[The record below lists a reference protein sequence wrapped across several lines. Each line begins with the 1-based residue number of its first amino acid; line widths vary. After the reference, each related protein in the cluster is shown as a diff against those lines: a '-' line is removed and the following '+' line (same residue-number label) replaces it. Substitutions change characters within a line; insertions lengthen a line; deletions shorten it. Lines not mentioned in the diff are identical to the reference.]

1 MASIKKIL
9 ARPEGETELTNA
21 TAYYK
26 DPTHKGK
33 ALNATSINRPDRRYI
48 YLKPFSLATDVY
60 FPFSIA
66 SAAYTK
72 YATALGAHIHSGST
86 SGTGAITD
94 AQKMPRVVGARP
106 AKIVVVVSSKTGT
119 YIQAKAT
126 KAKYLKYNTT
136 TVTLPFG
143 KSTANESEG
152 EAFIALAPGVK
163 SAAGVT
169 DSKLRVYVQSERF
182 AQSLL

>member
-1 MASIKKIL
+1 MASIRQIIS
-9 ARPEGETELTNA
+9 RPEGETELTNA
-21 TAYYK
+21 VTYYK
-26 DPTHKGK
+26 DPSHKGK
-33 ALNATSINRPDRRYI
+33 ALNATSTNRPDRRYV

-72 YATALGAHIHSGST
+72 YGTALGSHIHSGAT
-86 SGTGAITD
+86 SGEGAITA

-106 AKIVVVVSSKTGT
+106 AKIVVVVSGKTGT

-126 KAKYLKYNTT
+126 KAKYLKYKTE

-152 EAFIALAPGVK
+152 EAFNAVAPAVRT
-163 SAAGVT
+163 AAGVT
-169 DSKLRVYVQSERF
+169 DSKLRVYSQSERF
-182 AQSLL
+182 AKSLL